1 MKLVRSIACFAK
13 FALGIST
20 MSLTATTA
28 SSQAGPEAKIPL
40 YLGTAWYP
48 EQWPEA
54 RWDEDLTLIEKAH
67 VQFVRITEFA
77 WSTIERSEGHYDL
90 DWIERAI
97 RMAEKH
103 HIAVVLGTDDQR
115 VRERATYLRE
125 AGSVWSC
132 CVEQGLSLQAHS

>member
-1 MKLVRSIACFAK
+1 MKLVRSIARFAT

-54 RWDEDLTLIEKAH
+54 RWDAELTLMEKAH
-67 VQFVRITEFA
+67 VRFVRITEFA
-77 WSTIERSEGHYDL
+77 WSTMEPSEGHYDL
-90 DWIERAI
+90 DCIERAI

-103 HIAVVLGTDDQR
+103 HIAVVLGTPS
-115 VRERATYLRE
+115 A
-125 AGSVWSC
+125 APP
-132 CVEQGLSLQAHS
+132 A